1 MDAATP
7 DSAIQDKQAELN
19 RLYDSFSAKYGLI
32 NDRANRLAFADD
44 SSYYLLCALEVID
57 EDGKLERKAD
67 MFTKRTIKPHKAVDT
82 VDTASEALAVSI
94 SEKAFVDMAYMAELT
109 GKTGDE
115 LAAELKGVIF
125 RLPESEGMEQPR
137 FVSEDE
143 YLSGNVRKNCL
154 LYTSPSPRD

>member
-67 MFTKRTIKPHKAVDT
+67 THLTITREYDKNE
-82 VDTASEALAVSI
+82 ASH
-94 SEKAFVDMAYMAELT
+94 
-109 GKTGDE
+109 
-115 LAAELKGVIF
+115 
-125 RLPESEGMEQPR
+125 
-137 FVSEDE
+137 
-143 YLSGNVRKNCL
+143 
-154 LYTSPSPRD
+154 